1 MKQKFISMGNYSECS
16 YIGKS
21 NHFSL
26 LENPRDFLEIPVS
39 LKHVS
44 NTCVKRRVGLDNY
57 AVWRDS
63 QHLNFATLSQAEI
76 KASQVLFPFPL
87 FIRTSLVSLVHVSLL
102 SRLVCTIIKTPQSF
116 SMNFCLNLNFLWNI
130 SVEHDKGYR
139 DPPQKIKSPPSKK
152 TRTKQTLCLL
162 KNDFKVVKIV
172 FSLA

>member
-26 LENPRDFLEIPVS
+26 LENPRDFLEIPIS

-76 KASQVLFPFPL
+76 KASKVLFPFPL

-139 DPPQKIKSPPSKK
+139 YPPQKIKSPPL
-152 TRTKQTLCLL
+152 Q
-162 KNDFKVVKIV
+162 KNPHKAN
-172 FSLA
+172 SLFA